1 MENWGL
7 VLEFQYIWKCLEI
20 SFIFITFSLV
30 YIAGITEVP
39 LKYAIVEQKV
49 NSEKRIVRQ
58 VRRASIKNLI

>member
-1 MENWGL
+1 M
-7 VLEFQYIWKCLEI
+7 
-20 SFIFITFSLV
+20 

-58 VRRASIKNLI
+58 VRRASIKNLIQKRVAVETIHQG